1 MRLATTFLLAA
12 LSFPV
17 AARDCAL
24 CGTWRSNE
32 AKTLAD
38 IEARVPTYPAGLRKF
53 FGKLTIEYTA
63 TASRAYLAGEQ
74 KAEDAAWMPYTLEVR
89 PAGKPWLLRTAG
101 ADGKWLETAIEV
113 RDDCYRVL
121 VPTKQGPGF
130 HEYFCRVA
138 KR

>member
-1 MRLATTFLLAA
+1 MRLATALLFTS

-63 TASRAYLAGEQ
+63 TTSRAYMAGEQ
-74 KAEDAAWMPYTLEVR
+74 KPEDVPWMPYTLEVR
-89 PAGKPWLLRTAG
+89 AAGQPSLLRTAG
-101 ADGKWLETAIEV
+101 AEGKWMETAIEV
-113 RDDCYRVL
+113 RDDCYRVV
-121 VPTKQGPGF
+121 VPTTQGPGF